1 MQILYSGKNS
11 TKNPVTLSLPN
22 TGLVHE
28 YSPAEVKHFVHN
40 LHYRDLPQ
48 PLDLWCQV
56 LLLLPCSLPWMECLL
71 TFLHCHFAELEM
83 TEGTTGMSLYK
94 KNLTVAIFQ
103 LVLGLPTWSLSLD
116 KIFPLYPVYCLTF
129 LFFFFFFNCSSSSVL
144 SVSEV
149 SNFKWHF
156 FP

>member
-28 YSPAEVKHFVHN
+28 YSPAEVKYFVHN

-83 TEGTTGMSLYK
+83 TEGTTRMSLYK

-103 LVLGLPTWSLSLD
+103 LVSGFTYLVTVPGQDLSFISCVLFN
-116 KIFPLYPVYCLTF
+116 FPLLLL
-129 LFFFFFFNCSSSSVL
+129 LF
-144 SVSEV
+144 
-149 SNFKWHF
+149 
-156 FP
+156 

>member
-28 YSPAEVKHFVHN
+28 YSPAEVKHFVHY

-48 PLDLWCQV
+48 PLDLWRQV

-83 TEGTTGMSLYK
+83 TEGTTRMSLYK

-103 LVLGLPTWSLSLD
+103 LVSGFTYLVTVPGQDLSFISCVLFN
-116 KIFPLYPVYCLTF
+116 FPPLLL
-129 LFFFFFFNCSSSSVL
+129 LF
-144 SVSEV
+144 
-149 SNFKWHF
+149 
-156 FP
+156 